1 MESIDPNDQTN
12 LNETNELIEKSRE
25 IREKAKAAM
34 EKLDQLKSQSEKI
47 LHQDPSSEIR
57 SK

>member
-12 LNETNELIEKSRE
+12 LNQTNELIEKSRE

-34 EKLDQLKSQSEKI
+34 EKLAELKAQSEQI
-47 LHQDPSSEIR
+47 LHQDPSSDT
-57 SK
+57 KPQ